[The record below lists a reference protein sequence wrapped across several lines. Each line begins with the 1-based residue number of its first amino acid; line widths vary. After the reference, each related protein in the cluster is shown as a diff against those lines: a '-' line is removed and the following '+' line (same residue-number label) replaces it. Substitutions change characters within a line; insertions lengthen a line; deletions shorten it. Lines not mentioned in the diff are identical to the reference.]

1 MSYSLLSCSPS
12 MGRIASR
19 SSCGRPK
26 SLPAILLA
34 CPLGAHGVTQV
45 RAEYQQRYIKIP
57 TPLHKKAPAHSAEA
71 LLFKSGDVLLSHG

>member
-45 RAEYQQRYIKIP
+45 RAEYQQRYIK
-57 TPLHKKAPAHSAEA
+57 KAPANSAEA